1 MYWVY
6 ILKSLKD
13 SKRYI
18 GFTNDL
24 IRRINEHNS
33 GLVKS
38 TKNRKPL
45 ILIHTEEYS
54 TKEEAAERERF
65 YKSGKGREL
74 LKQMDL

>member
-24 IRRINEHNS
+24 TRRINEHNS

>member
-18 GFTNDL
+18 GYTNDL
-24 IRRINEHNS
+24 MRRINEHNS

-54 TKEEAAERERF
+54 TKEAAAERERF
-65 YKSGKGREL
+65 YKTGKGREL